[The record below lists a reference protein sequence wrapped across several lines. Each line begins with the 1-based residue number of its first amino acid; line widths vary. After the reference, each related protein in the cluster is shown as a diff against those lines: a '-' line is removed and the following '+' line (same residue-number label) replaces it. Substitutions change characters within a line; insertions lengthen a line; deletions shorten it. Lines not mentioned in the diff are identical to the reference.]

1 MQIEAKLGNDSVSSI
16 RVRFAWSGGVVF
28 LIVNFWRLVPRCCYR
43 RAGVPPVTR
52 SRVEKWCSQLLGSV
66 ASSGSIGNGTLIQST
81 VGLVKTFQLA
91 TSEDIAKSLLLCCTH
106 VAGGR
111 GEFAMECVLSMA
123 EAMASMDATMMS
135 AVLANDVRASL
146 AWVEAVAQL
155 FADRSHTSNVFW
167 RRKGQRGPTYIAY
180 VLLKL
185 VKDLRAFPS
194 KAAEAIM
201 TIVPIDSQST
211 QASWMCTF
219 SGMLTHP
226 QWSWVAATKLG
237 FATTNNGGRKVVSS
251 LAHASVLE
259 TWLKSVAKCA
269 KEALAEAGL
278 GSKRTSKTAGTDRF
292 MAMMAALDVVAQHV
306 SACGGLPDASVW
318 SAMCRRVFASSHLRE
333 STTFHAW
340 VDLRMLA
347 ASYVNFVRTRK
358 LLHGVCFLYHRR
370 WFS

>member
-1 MQIEAKLGNDSVSSI
+1 MQIEPKLGNDSASSI

-81 VGLVKTFQLA
+81 VGLVNTFQLA
-91 TSEDIAKSLLLCCTH
+91 TSEDIAKSLLHCCTH

-167 RRKGQRGPTYIAY
+167 RRKGQRVAS
-180 VLLKL
+180 L
-185 VKDLRAFPS
+185 S
-194 KAAEAIM
+194 KQGSRSHHDDRVHRL
-201 TIVPIDSQST
+201 TVHPGIVDVHVFGHADTST
-211 QASWMCTF
+211 VELGGCHQT
-219 SGMLTHP
+219 
-226 QWSWVAATKLG
+226 WVCD
-237 FATTNNGGRKVVSS
+237 N
-251 LAHASVLE
+251 E
-259 TWLKSVAKCA
+259 
-269 KEALAEAGL
+269 
-278 GSKRTSKTAGTDRF
+278 
-292 MAMMAALDVVAQHV
+292 
-306 SACGGLPDASVW
+306 
-318 SAMCRRVFASSHLRE
+318 
-333 STTFHAW
+333 
-340 VDLRMLA
+340 
-347 ASYVNFVRTRK
+347 
-358 LLHGVCFLYHRR
+358 
-370 WFS
+370 